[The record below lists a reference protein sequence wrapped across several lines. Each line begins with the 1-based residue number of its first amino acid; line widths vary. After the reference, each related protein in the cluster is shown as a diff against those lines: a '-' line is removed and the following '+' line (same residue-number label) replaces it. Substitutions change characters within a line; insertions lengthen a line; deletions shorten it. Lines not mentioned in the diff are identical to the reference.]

1 LQLLGHQVNGHGLS
15 TSAHRVESIR
25 QLPFPKTLHQ
35 LENYIGMTGWL
46 RQFVPFY
53 ASLAEPLQNR
63 KTQLLSAGHEQGKV
77 QPNATKKRKIYT
89 TRTSWEH
96 TAAELQSFQAIQ
108 AYLRDPKYL
117 SHFYP
122 EKLLF
127 IFHTNE
133 ASVSCYSILKTTPK
147 FQPISQIASTQLQ
160 PIMFLS
166 KLLSPAERN
175 YHATELE
182 IACLVYAC
190 RKLRVMIQSSL
201 QPVAVITDH
210 ASTKG
215 VVRQQY

>member
-15 TSAHRVESIR
+15 TSAHRVEAIR
-25 QLPFPKTLHQ
+25 QLSFPKTLHQ
-35 LENYIGMTGWL
+35 LENCIGMTGWL
-46 RQFVPFY
+46 FVPFY

-63 KTQLLSAGHEQGKV
+63 KTQLLSAGREQGKV
-77 QPNATKKRKIYT
+77 QPNATKKRKTYT
-89 TRTSWEH
+89 TRMSWEP

-108 AYLRDPKYL
+108 AYLSDPKYL

-147 FQPISQIASTQLQ
+147 FQPISQIASTQVQ

-175 YHATELE
+175 YHAAELE
-182 IACLVYAC
+182 SACF
-190 RKLRVMIQSSL
+190 
-201 QPVAVITDH
+201 
-210 ASTKG
+210 
-215 VVRQQY
+215 